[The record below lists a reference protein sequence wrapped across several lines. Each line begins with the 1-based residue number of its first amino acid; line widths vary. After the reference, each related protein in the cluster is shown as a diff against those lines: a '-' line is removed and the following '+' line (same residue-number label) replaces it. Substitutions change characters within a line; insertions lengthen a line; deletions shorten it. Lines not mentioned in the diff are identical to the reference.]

1 MDLVKKIVQWVL
13 TAALVFLAV
22 IWLPSISSVIFL
34 VGAIVVLPIKPLDE
48 FLEKH
53 KINFA
58 VRIVAAIILFVIG
71 IAIAPGSDSTS
82 LDNPKDNKASVSED
96 KDKDKD
102 KDKNKDKD
110 KDKDKDKPKD
120 SSNQDTGKD
129 KDTDKPDNPTDTPDD
144 DPDEPADN
152 PDDDPDE
159 PAEPD
164 DGPDVSEGVIED
176 FYHGEVPP
184 NPVFV
189 VEKFGNFKDYDK
201 SVFETA
207 QGFTAKDLVG
217 RWYEDGLLEGYCLEL
232 YGNGTWK
239 YFGPVERNGIYQ
251 ISYGLIVLTE
261 SVYGVDVCQPSV
273 FFDDDDNAWEMS
285 LTPTGPEVLETHRD
299 SDDYVLFV
307 REDGCKHCD
316 NLEAFYEK
324 KYPYKDLAG
333 DWYPVGDRSGKQ
345 YYNITANAHWSY
357 ISGHMALEVGVLE
370 SAGKGKFTSEGGTWG
385 EISTFETGD
394 DGYLYING
402 EPYEKVEGG
411 AAPPNRSLG
420 TFCYENGDG
429 YTFYEDW
436 SFESLPNSTFSES
449 GTFMMIGSDV
459 LLYDE
464 DGNRIHVFYQDE
476 FMDWD
481 GEWKEEASRRRME
494 NRDDSELYGEL
505 IYYQLPDED

>member
-1 MDLVKKIVQWVL
+1 MDLIKKIVQWVL

-22 IWLPSISSVIFL
+22 IWLPSLSSVIFL
-34 VGAIVVLPIKPLDE
+34 VGAIVVLPIKPFDE

-58 VRIVAAIILFVIG
+58 IRIVAAVVLFVIG
-71 IAIAPGSDSTS
+71 IAIAPGSNSAS
-82 LDNPKDNKASVSED
+82 SDNPKDNKASVSDD
-96 KDKDKD
+96 KDKDN
-102 KDKNKDKD
+102 NKDKD
-110 KDKDKDKPKD
+110 KDNNKDN
-120 SSNQDTGKD
+120 NQDTGKD
-129 KDTDKPDNPTDTPDD
+129 K
-144 DPDEPADN
+144 E
-152 PDDDPDE
+152 PDE
-159 PAEPD
+159 PAEPTDNPGEPADPD
-164 DGPDVSEGVIED
+164 DGPNISSEGVIED

-217 RWYEDGLLEGYCLEL
+217 RWYEDGWLEGYCLEL

-239 YFGPVERNGIYQ
+239 YFGPVERNGIYR
-251 ISYGLIVLTE
+251 ITYGLIFLTE
-261 SVYGVDVCQPSV
+261 SVYGIDVCQPSV
-273 FFDDDDNAWEMS
+273 FFHDDDNAWEMS
-285 LTPTGPEVLETHRD
+285 LTPTGPEVLETRRD

-307 REDGCKHCD
+307 REDSCKHCD
-316 NLEAFYEK
+316 DLEAFYEK
-324 KYPYKDLAG
+324 TYPYKDLAG
-333 DWYPVGDRSGKQ
+333 NWYPVGDRSGKQ

-357 ISGHMALEVGVLE
+357 ISGHSALEVGVLE
-370 SAGKGKFTSEGGTWG
+370 SAGKGRFTSEGGTWG
-385 EISTFETGD
+385 EISTFEIGD

-402 EPYEKVEGG
+402 EPYEKKEGG

-436 SFESLPNSTFSES
+436 TFASLPNSRFSES
-449 GTFMMIGSDV
+449 GTFMMIGSEV

-464 DGNRIHVFYQDE
+464 AGNRLHVFYQDE

-481 GEWKEEASRRRME
+481 GEAKEEAWRRRME